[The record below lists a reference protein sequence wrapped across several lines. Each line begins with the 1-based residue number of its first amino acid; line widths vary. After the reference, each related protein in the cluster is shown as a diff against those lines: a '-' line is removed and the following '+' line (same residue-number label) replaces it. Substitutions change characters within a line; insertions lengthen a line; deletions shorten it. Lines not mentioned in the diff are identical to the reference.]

1 MTVESIRAERRY
13 GSPSSDTSRT
23 VQPADRRTSAAPA
36 RLDARKSTSTVC
48 RDSRRYRLAACAP
61 ISTVV
66 MPCSARRFLRSTADK
81 ATLHGLSMEL
91 TFGLQLIEPMSSA
104 ISVGLVDCPCPLR
117 VVTGLERL
125 QHLQSVCLAVHST
138 TIIGADG
145 PHSPQA
151 RSLHSDMRFQEMPT
165 WIELFRPP
173 RSEQVRSTSCYIG
186 RRDDDHHTAGTP
198 EFQWR
203 HHAPTRRGRNFHC
216 HARWKTGR

>member
-1 MTVESIRAERRY
+1 MTVESTRAERRY
-13 GSPSSDTSRT
+13 VSPSSDTSRT

-91 TFGLQLIEPMSSA
+91 TFGLQLIEPVPSA
-104 ISVGLVDCPCPLR
+104 ISVGFVDSQRPLS

-125 QHLQSVCLAVHST
+125 QHLQSVSLAAHST
-138 TIIGADG
+138 TILRADG
-145 PHSPQA
+145 SHGLQA
-151 RSLHSDMRFQEMPT
+151 RSFQMDMSFQEMPT
-165 WIELFRPP
+165 VEEGIWRCH
-173 RSEQVRSTSCYIG
+173 SVR
-186 RRDDDHHTAGTP
+186 
-198 EFQWR
+198 WR
-203 HHAPTRRGRNFHC
+203 HNR
-216 HARWKTGR
+216 